1 MLELDNIFNN
11 VTVMLQ
17 ALSDILEAEQQI
29 LFKNNSVNQLSE
41 IINQKS
47 QLLIELK
54 LLDEKRLK
62 VSQQCNIQSP
72 YSEKQ
77 ELALKWQAITKMTQ
91 RLAQIN
97 RENGVLIQNRMNV
110 TQHSI
115 DFLKSMNNPAVYTH
129 NGYQQPETISSKRA
143 KV

>member
-17 ALSDILEAEQQI
+17 SLSDILESEQQI
-29 LFKNNSVNQLSE
+29 LIGTNTICQLNDV
-41 IINQKS
+41 INQKS

-62 VSQQCNIQSP
+62 VSARYNIQSP
-72 YSEKQ
+72 YSENP
-77 ELALKWQAITKMTQ
+77 ELALKWQAITNTTQ

-97 RENGVLIQNRMNV
+97 RDNGILIQNRMNM
-110 TQHSI
+110 TQQSI
-115 DFLKSMNNPAVYTH
+115 DYLKSINNPAVYTYH
-129 NGYQQPETISSKRA
+129 GYQQPETISSKRA